1 MASAVQA
8 ATVSKGRLWTS
19 YVISALPV
27 LMMGMSGVMKLL
39 KPQPVVEGFGRF
51 GYPES
56 LLVIL
61 GVVEL
66 TCALLYVIPKTSI
79 LGAIFVTGYL
89 GGATATHARVLDLHF
104 VFPFLCGVLAWLGL
118 YLRDGRIRTLI
129 PLKND

>member
-1 MASAVQA
+1 MASAMPAV
-8 ATVSKGRLWTS
+8 TVSKGRLWTS

-27 LMMGMSGVMKLL
+27 LLMGMSAVMKLL
-39 KPQPVVEGFGRF
+39 KPQPAVEGFARF

-66 TCALLYVIPKTSI
+66 SCALLYVIPKTSI

-89 GGATATHARVLDLHF
+89 GGATATHARVLDWHF
-104 VFPFLCGVLAWLGL
+104 VSPFLCGVLAWLGL
-118 YLRDGRIRTLI
+118 YLRDGRIRALI